1 MAKNKARLD
10 ILVVEYQLAS
20 TRAKAKGM
28 ILAGE
33 VMVNGERVDKAGTA
47 VSREA
52 KITVKNSLPYVGRG
66 GLKLAGALS
75 AFDFNVTDRICA
87 DVGACTGGFT
97 DVMLQNGAARV
108 YAIDVGYG
116 QLDWRLRQDERVTVM
131 ERTNARYVEALNETI
146 TFAAIDVSFISLRL
160 ILPAVKKWL
169 DPSQQTDIVAL
180 IKPQFEAGRK
190 QVGKGGIVKDTAVHK
205 QVLITI
211 LDWATEA
218 GLAPIG
224 LIRSPV
230 TGADGNVEFL
240 VWLRPAGERSVGE
253 TAVEQLLQHQQIIE
267 DSHLSKKQEK
277 KQ

>member
-1 MAKNKARLD
+1 
-10 ILVVEYQLAS
+10 
-20 TRAKAKGM
+20 
-28 ILAGE
+28 
-33 VMVNGERVDKAGTA
+33 
-47 VSREA
+47 
-52 KITVKNSLPYVGRG
+52 
-66 GLKLAGALS
+66 
-75 AFDFNVTDRICA
+75 
-87 DVGACTGGFT
+87 
-97 DVMLQNGAARV
+97 
-108 YAIDVGYG
+108 
-116 QLDWRLRQDERVTVM
+116 
-131 ERTNARYVEALNETI
+131 
-146 TFAAIDVSFISLRL
+146 
-160 ILPAVKKWL
+160 
-169 DPSQQTDIVAL
+169 
-180 IKPQFEAGRK
+180 
-190 QVGKGGIVKDTAVHK
+190 VGKGGIVKDTAVHK